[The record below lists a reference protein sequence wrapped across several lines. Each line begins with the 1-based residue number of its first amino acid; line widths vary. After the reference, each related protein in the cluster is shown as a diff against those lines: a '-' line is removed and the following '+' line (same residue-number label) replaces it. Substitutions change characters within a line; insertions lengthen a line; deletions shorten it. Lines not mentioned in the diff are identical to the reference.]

1 MTIGNTVV
9 KYKGKDYVTVPEF
22 SSRFGVSQQTIRD
35 CIKRGILTDTRLN
48 GYRASYLNWEV
59 ERVKYERYTEYRLK
73 IGNGRK
79 IDYQDFIMKQSKMPT
94 IKEESNELPSVEAPS
109 IPEMPS
115 DIVNISTL
123 NPQDYPDCWIR
134 DAGGD
139 VLMNAITKQP
149 ELDYDRLK
157 QRLTAEKFQLDIDQK
172 RGKFIERDELTRSI
186 VSIASIINAGL
197 SAIPQR
203 YGAILI
209 AEAERIT
216 SHEFTADERASIRKA
231 LKNEAGNIMNSIR
244 SEIDN
249 MKGDEREETAADES

>member
-1 MTIGNTVV
+1 MTIGNSVV
-9 KYKGKDYVTVPEF
+9 RYQGKEYVTISEF
-22 SSRFGVSQQTIRD
+22 SSRFGASIQHIRD
-35 CIKRGILTDTRLN
+35 CVRKGILKDTKIN
-48 GYRASYLNWEV
+48 GYRAAYLDWVV
-59 ERVKYERYTEYRLK
+59 ESVKFENYTKYRMK

-79 IDYQDFIMKQSKMPT
+79 PDLTAFLAKEPKAPT
-94 IKEESNELPSVEAPS
+94 IKEEKAELPTVEAPS
-109 IPEMPS
+109 APEIPS
-115 DIVNISTL
+115 DIVNMSTL

-134 DAGGD
+134 DAAGE
-139 VLMNAITKQP
+139 VLMNEVTKLP

-186 VSIASIINAGL
+186 VSIANIINAGL
-197 SAIPQR
+197 AAIPQR

-216 SHEFTADERASIRKA
+216 GHEFTADERASIRKT

-244 SEIDN
+244 TEIDN
-249 MKGDEREETAADES
+249 MRGDDAKEEGKSE

>member
-1 MTIGNTVV
+1 MKIGNNLV
-9 KYKGKDYVTVPEF
+9 KYKGKEYVTVPEF
-22 SSRFGVSQQTIRD
+22 AARFACSAQHIRD
-35 CIKRGILTDTRLN
+35 CIKKGILNNTKLN
-48 GYRASYLNWEV
+48 GYRAFYMDWLV
-59 ERVKYERYTEYRLK
+59 ESVKFERYTEYRLK
-73 IGNGRK
+73 KGNGRK
-79 IDYQDFIMKQSKMPT
+79 TDATPFITKQPKSPK
-94 IKEESNELPSVEAPS
+94 IKEEKEELPSIEAPS
-109 IPEMPS
+109 IPEIPT

-134 DAGGD
+134 DAAGE
-139 VLMNAITKQP
+139 VLMNSITKLP

-186 VSIASIINAGL
+186 VSIANIINAGL

-216 SHEFTADERASIRKA
+216 GHEFTADERASIRKT

-244 SEIDN
+244 TEIDN
-249 MKGDEREETAADES
+249 MKGDDYKEEGKGE

>member
-1 MTIGNTVV
+1 MTIGNNVV
-9 KYKGKDYVTVPEF
+9 KYKGKEYVHIPEF
-22 SSRFGVSQQTIRD
+22 ASRFGVSVQTIRD
-35 CIKRGILTDTRLN
+35 CIKRGVLTDTKLN
-48 GYRASYLNWEV
+48 GYRASYLDWAV
-59 ERVKYERYTEYRLK
+59 EKLKYERYTEYRLK

-79 IDYQDFIMKQSKMPT
+79 IDYKDFILKQAKTPA
-94 IKEESNELPSVEAPS
+94 IKDENNELPSAEAPS

-134 DAGGD
+134 DAEGV

-216 SHEFTADERASIRKA
+216 GHEFSADERASIRKA

-249 MKGDEREETAADES
+249 MKGDEKEEETASES

>member
-1 MTIGNTVV
+1 MIIGNPVI
-9 KYKGKDYVTVPEF
+9 KYKGKDYVTIPEF
-22 SSRFGVSQQTIRD
+22 ASRFGCSTQHIRD
-35 CIKRGILTDTRLN
+35 CIKRGILSDTHLN
-48 GYRASYLNWEV
+48 GYRASYVDWLTESI
-59 ERVKYERYTEYRLK
+59 KFERYTEYRLK
-73 IGNGRK
+73 KGNGRK
-79 IDYQDFIMKQSKMPT
+79 PDFKPFITKEPKAPK
-94 IKEESNELPSVEAPS
+94 IKDDNEELPTVEAPS
-109 IPEMPS
+109 IPEIPT
-115 DIVNISTL
+115 DIVNMSTL

-134 DAGGD
+134 DAAGE
-139 VLMNAITKQP
+139 VLMNSITKLP

-216 SHEFTADERASIRKA
+216 GHEFTADERASIRKT

-244 SEIDN
+244 TEIDN
-249 MKGDEREETAADES
+249 MKGDDFKEEGKGE